1 MCVVGICLWLR
12 RGFRGAFGV
21 PSFFV
26 CDFGI
31 LVYDTT
37 L

>member
-12 RGFRGAFGV
+12 RGSGAFG

-26 CDFGI
+26 CEFW
-31 LVYDTT
+31 DTGV
-37 L
+37 